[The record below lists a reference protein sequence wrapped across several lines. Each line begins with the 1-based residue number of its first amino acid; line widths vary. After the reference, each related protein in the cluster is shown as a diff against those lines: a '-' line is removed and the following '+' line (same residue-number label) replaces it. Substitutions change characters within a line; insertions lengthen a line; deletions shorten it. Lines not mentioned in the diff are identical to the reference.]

1 MSLDNFFTMS
11 KRRELRKRGKNNAN
25 DGLAN
30 QDGEADQELERIAN
44 EDEDRNPGMLPEI
57 DDTDLTRDDILVQRV
72 THNVEKMLDSKF
84 AEILKPVNEVSGKL
98 DRLGDRIEAV
108 EQRVSDLED
117 TAEATAPRLDS
128 LESTLKKAVERLENY
143 ENQIRQQNIKI
154 IGLKEGAEGSNPRMF
169 FENWIPEVLN
179 MDMQG
184 RRLEIE
190 RVHRLGPPLESRS
203 RRAPRPVL
211 VKLRDFTDKERI
223 LRTARIK
230 GDGIK
235 VDDQAVSFYQDFSA
249 DVIKRRQES
258 ATERK
263 RLREAGI
270 KYAFLYPAV
279 IKIFPQT
286 KCL

>member
-11 KRRELRKRGKNNAN
+11 KKRELRKKGKNNAN
-25 DGLAN
+25 DGLAS
-30 QDGEADQELERIAN
+30 QDGEAEQELERNANAN
-44 EDEDRNPGMLPEI
+44 EEEDRDPI
-57 DDTDLTRDDILVQRV
+57 
-72 THNVEKMLDSKF
+72 
-84 AEILKPVNEVSGKL
+84 SGKL

-143 ENQIRQQNIKI
+143 ENQIRRQNIKI
-154 IGLKEGAEGSNPRMF
+154 IGLKEGAEGTNPRMF
-169 FENWIPEVLN
+169 FEKWIPEVLN
-179 MDMQG
+179 MEMQG

-190 RVHRLGPPLESRS
+190 RVHRLGPPPESHG

-211 VKLRDFTDKERI
+211 IKLRDYTDKERI

-235 VDDQAVSFYQDFSA
+235 VDDQAVFFYQDFSA
-249 DVIKRRQES
+249 DV
-258 ATERK
+258 A
-263 RLREAGI
+263 
-270 KYAFLYPAV
+270 
-279 IKIFPQT
+279 
-286 KCL
+286 